1 MSAEQLM
8 RLNVCLL
15 NDSFP
20 PVVDGVANAVKNYAD
35 IINEKFGNAMVV
47 APAYPDAQDD
57 YGYPVVRYQSFNTE
71 KLVGYRTGNPL
82 AGGVL
87 GKVGEFAPDI
97 LHLHCPFA
105 SAYIAMMARE
115 VTEAPIVYTYH
126 TKFDIDI
133 ARTVKMKSLREPSI
147 KAIVSNI
154 SACDDVWVVS
164 KGAGENLRG
173 LGFDGEYTVMENGVD
188 FPRGKAEGVRID
200 AINKRHAL
208 TSADIPVFLFTGRL
222 MWYKGIDIIISALK
236 MLHDAG
242 EDFRMIFVGSGLEE
256 DEIKKSVKK
265 HGIDEKCIFTGSISD
280 REELRAYF
288 SRADMFVFPSTF
300 DTNGIVVRE
309 AAACGTPSA
318 LIEGSCAAEG
328 VTDGVDGY
336 LIKNDPASLYELL
349 KRACANLAGVHEV
362 GKNAMNN
369 LYISWEDSVTRAYER
384 YIYVYEK
391 FTGMRKNS
399 AVKRGKV
406 AQTMA
411 EMLENMDKNKR

>member
-1 MSAEQLM
+1 MKAEELM

-20 PVVDGVANAVKNYAD
+20 PVVDGVSNAVRNYAD
-35 IINEKFGNAMVV
+35 IIDDHLGRAMVV
-47 APAYPDAQDD
+47 TPDYPDAVDD
-57 YGYPVVRYQSFNTE
+57 YPYPVLRFQSFNTE
-71 KLVGYRTGNPL
+71 KLFGYRAGNPL

-87 GKVGEFAPDI
+87 GKVSEFAPDI

-105 SAYIAMMARE
+105 SAYVAMMARE

-126 TKFDIDI
+126 TKYDLDI
-133 ARTVKMKSLREPSI
+133 ARTVKMKPLREPSI

-173 LGFDGEYTVMENGVD
+173 LGYDGEYTVMENGVD
-188 FPRGKAEGVRID
+188 FPRGRADEARI
-200 AINKRHAL
+200 AAV
-208 TSADIPVFLFTGRL
+208 SAKHGLNDEKIPVFLFTGRL
-222 MWYKGIDIIISALK
+222 MWYKGISIIISALK
-236 MLHDAG
+236 MLKDSG
-242 EDFRMIFVGSGLEE
+242 KDFRMLFVGSGMEE
-256 DEIKKSVKK
+256 DEIKKSVRK
-265 HGIDEKCIFTGSISD
+265 HGIEEKCIFTGSIGD

-288 SRADMFVFPSTF
+288 SRADLFVFPSTF

-309 AAACGTPSA
+309 AAACGMASV

-328 VTDGVDGY
+328 VTDGVNGY
-336 LIKNDPASLYELL
+336 LIKDDPAALFERL
-349 KRACANLAGVHEV
+349 KYACDDLESVHATGQRAMEQ
-362 GKNAMNN
+362 
-369 LYISWEDSVTRAYER
+369 LYISWEDSVARAYER